1 MKKLSEFIERHEI
14 DRPMFFTLLALCV
27 LIFIF
32 VIYQLFT
39 VFGWWAFSPIVV
51 SIIWIVASILK
62 AKPKEEPAGK
72 KWVAIAPEKG
82 EIAPYLTNGKA
93 YDVIRF
99 DSYSDGELIISKIY
113 GRAFDIIADDGSLI
127 EPNEFESTFLKGL
140 NWKLKEVSIS
150 KNEPKDSKNQPI
162 K

>member
-51 SIIWIVASILK
+51 SIICIVASILK

-72 KWVAIAPEKG
+72 KWVAIAPKKG
-82 EIAPYLTNGKA
+82 KIAPYLTNGKA
-93 YDVIRF
+93 YDVLWIG
-99 DSYSDGELIISKIY
+99 GENENY
-113 GRAFDIIADDGSLI
+113 GREFRFLSDIGAISTSNELNSLHL
-127 EPNEFESTFLKGL
+127 NGL
-140 NWKLKEVSIS
+140 NWTLKEVNIS
-150 KNEPKDSKNQPI
+150 KNEHKDTKN
-162 K
+162 